1 MRKKSNIKWL
11 ITAQMLFILVGCT
24 NIEDSISQEEVK
36 QLVQKQ
42 HRNHIGT
49 PTILSIE
56 IKNNTYYVRWENKA
70 NKESGTDKVT
80 KDGEVE
86 MVKVQIE

>member
-1 MRKKSNIKWL
+1 
-11 ITAQMLFILVGCT
+11 MLFILVGCT
-24 NIEDSISQEEVK
+24 NIEDSITQGEAK

-49 PTILSIE
+49 LSILSIE
-56 IKNNTYYVRWENKA
+56 IKDNTYYVQWENKA